1 METPDAVPPSFVPPA
16 VAGAPGRED
25 VAEPSTPGG
34 SADRPSAVVA
44 PAYLTSPPPSES
56 SGYSGRRY
64 SGAGYASGGLPHGTG
79 DARPSSGYPYPTG
92 SSGGYGPAGAWSP
105 PYPPNVVIGQRPGPR
120 RRIVPIL
127 VIAIAVA
134 LIATVSIAVSRLGTP
149 ASTPTGRLGAVSAP
163 PKVATDPLSLNS
175 VLAAQS
181 TALIA
186 GDEAGFLAGVD
197 PESKIVRSA
206 YKRMYANLRALH
218 VATWSQSAP
227 GGASP
232 ISGVKHFDIDVSYCL
247 VVTTCK
253 DMNAQLSVTA
263 AVKNG
268 RVLIESYVPPV
279 PSERFD
285 EPIPW
290 ETSTLTAVTGR
301 RVVVAASAAEKSEL
315 ADALPVA
322 ERAAAAADKFA
333 VWGKPPIY
341 LIYLAGPS
349 DAKSWF
355 GGGLEHSTGE
365 AIGLSAT
372 DIEVMVVLPA
382 AGESRYAG
390 PGRLGTVIQHE
401 MGHVV
406 TLYGDHQDT
415 GHDSFIEGIAEFIAY
430 NGHSSWAAYRL
441 DNTRE
446 YLLSGKWS
454 GNCYLTKEISSDDV
468 LTGSAAYGIGYLT
481 FKRLASRYGTAKML
495 SFWGGVERDGLT
507 ADQSAR
513 KTFGV
518 AWKTVNAD
526 CASYI
531 RRTLHA

>member
-1 METPDAVPPSFVPPA
+1 M
-16 VAGAPGRED
+16 
-25 VAEPSTPGG
+25 
-34 SADRPSAVVA
+34 
-44 PAYLTSPPPSES
+44 
-56 SGYSGRRY
+56 
-64 SGAGYASGGLPHGTG
+64 
-79 DARPSSGYPYPTG
+79 
-92 SSGGYGPAGAWSP
+92 
-105 PYPPNVVIGQRPGPR
+105 PYPPGVIAGQRTGPR
-120 RRIVPIL
+120 RSAVAIL
-127 VIAIAVA
+127 VIAIVVA
-134 LIATVSIAVSRLGTP
+134 FFATVSVAAARLGT
-149 ASTPTGRLGAVSAP
+149 ATSTATGRLGVVAAP
-163 PKVATDPLSLNS
+163 PKVSADPLTLNS

-186 GDEAGFLAGVD
+186 GDENGFLAGVD
-197 PESKIVRSA
+197 PASKIVRSA

-218 VATWSQSAP
+218 VASWSQSAA
-227 GGASP
+227 GGGNR
-232 ISGVKHFDIDVSYCL
+232 ITGVRHFDIDVSYCL
-247 VVTTCK
+247 VVTTCR

-263 AVKNG
+263 AVKG
-268 RVLIESYVPPV
+268 GHVVIESYVPPAT
-279 PSERFD
+279 SERFD

-290 ETSTLTAVTGR
+290 ETATLTAVTGP
-301 RVVVAASAAEKSEL
+301 RVVVAAASAEKSEL

-333 VWGKPPIY
+333 RWGKPPVY

-382 AGESRYAG
+382 AGQTRYAG

-406 TLYGDHQDT
+406 TLYGDDQDT

-430 NGHSSWAAYRL
+430 NGHSNWAAYRL

-446 YLLSGKWS
+446 YVQSGKWS
-454 GNCYLTKEISSDDV
+454 GNCYLTKEIESDDV

-481 FKRLASRYGTAKML
+481 FKRLASKYGTAKML
-495 SFWGGVERDGLT
+495 DFWGGVERGGLS
-507 ADQSAR
+507 ADQSSR

-531 RRTLHA
+531 RRTLNA

>member
-1 METPDAVPPSFVPPA
+1 VGTPDAAPPPIGPRHAEPSSAPPVVDPLSAPA
-16 VAGAPGRED
+16 VAS
-25 VAEPSTPGG
+25 STIPLSG
-34 SADRPSAVVA
+34 SPITA
-44 PAYLTSPPPSES
+44 SPIT
-56 SGYSGRRY
+56 GYSTTAFADD
-64 SGAGYASGGLPHGTG
+64 SGNGLATAVGH
-79 DARPSSGYPYPTG
+79 SY
-92 SSGGYGPAGAWSP
+92 PAGASGSLRPAGGWPP
-105 PYPPNVVIGQRPGPR
+105 PYPPDLIAGQRPGPR
-120 RRIVPIL
+120 RWSVALL
-127 VIAIAVA
+127 VIAIVVA
-134 LIATVSIAVSRLGTP
+134 FFAIVSVAASRLGT
-149 ASTPTGRLGAVSAP
+149 ATSTATGRLGAVSAP
-163 PKVATDPLSLNS
+163 SKAPVDPLTLNS

-181 TALIA
+181 KALIA
-186 GDEAGFLAGVD
+186 GDESGFLAGVD
-197 PESKIVRSA
+197 PASKIVRSA
-206 YKRMYANLRALH
+206 YRRMYANLRALH
-218 VATWSQSAP
+218 VASWSQSTP
-227 GGASP
+227 GGGSR
-232 ISGVKHFDIDVSYCL
+232 ITSVRHFDIDVSYCL

-263 AVKNG
+263 AVKAG
-268 RVLIESYVPPV
+268 RVLIESYVPPAT
-279 PSERFD
+279 SERFD

-290 ETSTLTAVTGR
+290 ETATLTAVTGR
-301 RVVVAASAAEKSEL
+301 RVVVAAASAEKSEL

-322 ERAAAAADKFA
+322 ERAAAAADKYA
-333 VWGKPPIY
+333 KWGKPPVY

-406 TLYGDHQDT
+406 TLYGDEQNT

-430 NGHSSWAAYRL
+430 NGHSNWAAYRL

-446 YLLSGKWS
+446 YLQNGKWS

-481 FKRLASRYGTAKML
+481 FKRLASKYGTTKML
-495 SFWGGVERDGLT
+495 DFWGGVERDGLT

-518 AWKTVNAD
+518 GWKTVNAD

>member
-1 METPDAVPPSFVPPA
+1 VETPDAVPPSIASPA
-16 VAGAPGRED
+16 AGS
-25 VAEPSTPGG
+25 VPGG
-34 SADRPSAVVA
+34 EAADELSTAAGSAGSRVSAFERPAYLRSPAPSGASGYPSAV
-44 PAYLTSPPPSES
+44 SPNGTGN
-56 SGYSGRRY
+56 GYS
-64 SGAGYASGGLPHGTG
+64 ATN
-79 DARPSSGYPYPTG
+79 GYPYSTVPHGVPG
-92 SSGGYGPAGAWSP
+92 STGAWPP
-105 PYPPNVVIGQRPGPR
+105 PYPPNVVLGR
-120 RRIVPIL
+120 RRAPRGPAVPIL
-127 VIAIAVA
+127 VIAIVVA
-134 LIATVSIAVSRLGTP
+134 LIATVSVAVSRLGAP
-149 ASTPTGRLGAVSAP
+149 ASTATGRLGSVATP
-163 PKVATDPLSLNS
+163 PKVSADPLTLNS
-175 VLAAQS
+175 VLTTQS
-181 TALIA
+181 AALIA

-197 PESKIVRSA
+197 PASKIVRAA
-206 YKRMYANLRALH
+206 YKRMYSNLRALR
-218 VATWSQSAP
+218 VVTWSQSTP

-232 ISGVKHFDIDVSYCL
+232 ISGVRHFDIDVSYCF

-253 DMNAQLSVTA
+253 DMSAQLSVTA
-263 AVKNG
+263 AVRNG

-290 ETSTLTAVTGR
+290 ETSTLTAVTGP
-301 RVVVAASAAEKSEL
+301 RVVVAASSAEKSQL
-315 ADALPVA
+315 ADALPIA
-322 ERAAAAADKFA
+322 ERAAAAADKYA
-333 VWGKPPIY
+333 IWGKPAVY

-349 DAKSWF
+349 DARSWF

-382 AGESRYAG
+382 AGQSRYAG

-406 TLYGDHQDT
+406 TLYGDDQDT

-430 NGHSSWAAYRL
+430 NGHSNWAAYRL

-446 YLLSGKWS
+446 YLQSGKWS
-454 GNCYLTKEISSDDV
+454 GNCYLTKEIESDDV

-481 FKRLASRYGTAKML
+481 FKRLASKYGTTKML
-495 SFWGGVERDGLT
+495 DFWGGVERDGLT
-507 ADQSAR
+507 ADQAAR

-518 AWKTVNAD
+518 SWKSVNAD

>member
-1 METPDAVPPSFVPPA
+1 VETPDALPPSIAPPA
-16 VAGAPGRED
+16 PAGVAARDG
-25 VAEPSTPGG
+25 VAEQST
-34 SADRPSAVVA
+34 
-44 PAYLTSPPPSES
+44 PAYLTSPPPSGS
-56 SGYSGRRY
+56 SRY
-64 SGAGYASGGLPHGTG
+64 PHAGYPHAGYPDRTDVG
-79 DARPSSGYPYPTG
+79 YPITNGYPYSTG
-92 SSGGYGPAGAWSP
+92 SNGRPESAGAWPSS
-105 PYPPNVVIGQRPGPR
+105 YPPNVISGERPGPR
-120 RRIVPIL
+120 GRTVPIL
-127 VIAIAVA
+127 VIAIVVA
-134 LIATVSIAVSRLGTP
+134 LVATVSVAVSRLGAP
-149 ASTPTGRLGAVSAP
+149 ASTATGRFGAVSAP
-163 PKVATDPLSLNS
+163 PKVSADPHTLDS
-175 VLAAQS
+175 VLTTQS
-181 TALIA
+181 AALIA
-186 GDEAGFLAGVD
+186 GDEAAFLAGVD
-197 PESKIVRSA
+197 PASKIVRSA

-218 VATWSQSAP
+218 VVTWSQSAP
-227 GGASP
+227 GGRTP
-232 ISGVKHFDIDVSYCL
+232 ISGVKHFDVDVSYCF

-253 DMNAQLSVTA
+253 GMNAQLSVTA

-268 RVLIESYVPPV
+268 RTLIESYVPPV

-290 ETSTLTAVTGR
+290 QTSPLTAVTGP
-301 RVVVAASAAEKSEL
+301 RVVIAASSAEKSEL
-315 ADALPVA
+315 AAALPIA

-333 VWGKPPIY
+333 MWGKPAVY

-406 TLYGDHQDT
+406 TLYDDDQDT

-481 FKRLASRYGTAKML
+481 FKRLASKYGTTKML
-495 SFWGGVERDGLT
+495 DFWGGVERDGLT